1 MTAENKK
8 FLKEYYNVDVDKYSK
23 EALKEILSMIDKK
36 ILISTKYL
44 LEENK
49 AIEAQIKYYESY
61 LDNN

>member
-8 FLKEYYNVDVDKYSK
+8 VLKEYYNVDVDKYSK